1 MLLYL
6 DPETQKWE
14 VSVFS
19 DESKA
24 RIVVNALGMMGIS
37 KVYLYTDIIDS
48 QYVEC
53 MKGNFGHTNKEILQM
68 GVLAKEGKKLLN

>member
-6 DPETQKWE
+6 DPGTQKWE

-19 DESKA
+19 DENKA

-48 QYVEC
+48 QYVEF